1 MVDAKR
7 TMWNKA
13 QEMCFVFTLF
23 LLSPPPPP
31 HSREISAQQLSLK
44 KVGVAENEKKGSNNL
59 ACIVIITVPTAGY
72 NIKLDYSV
80 QE

>member
-1 MVDAKR
+1 MKKHFIA
-7 TMWNKA
+7 
-13 QEMCFVFTLF
+13 FTLWTPW
-23 LLSPPPPP
+23 LLSTIY
-31 HSREISAQQLSLK
+31 HSREISAQQLLLK